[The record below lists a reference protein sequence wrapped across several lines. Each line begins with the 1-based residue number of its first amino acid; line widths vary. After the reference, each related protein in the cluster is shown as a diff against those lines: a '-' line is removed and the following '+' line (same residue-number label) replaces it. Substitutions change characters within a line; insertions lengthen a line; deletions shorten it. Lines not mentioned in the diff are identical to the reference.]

1 MLKKFI
7 AAIMIALP
15 AMGFAQAK
23 FGIINTQPVVE
34 SLPETK
40 EAAAHIENAS
50 QKYPDEFKNF
60 QDELEKKYSE
70 YQAMGD
76 DTPQVMKDR
85 RMKDLQDLNTRM
97 NEFRATAEQDLQRQQ
112 EQLFAPIQQKIHD
125 AITAVG
131 KEGGFTFIFE
141 NMVPVYTGESV
152 IDVTD
157 LVKAK
162 LGVK

>member
-15 AMGFAQAK
+15 ALGFAQAK
-23 FGIINTQPVVE
+23 FGVVNSQAIIE

-40 EAAAHIENAS
+40 EAAEQLDGVA
-50 QKYPDEFKNF
+50 
-60 QDELEKKYSE
+60 KKYQE
-70 YQAMGD
+70 AFKEFQEELDKKYADFQAMGD

-85 RMKDLQDLNTRM
+85 KMKDLQDLSNRM
-97 NEFRATAEQDLQRQQ
+97 TEFRTTAETDMQRQQ

-131 KEGGFTFIFE
+131 KEGSYTFIFE

-152 IDVTD
+152 VDVTP
-157 LVKAK
+157 LVKTK

>member
-23 FGIINTQPVVE
+23 FGIINTQPVME

-40 EAAAHIENAS
+40 EAIAQVETIS
-50 QKYPDEFKNF
+50 KKYQDEFKNF
-60 QDELEKKYSE
+60 QEELDKKYQE
-70 YQAMGD
+70 FQAMGD

-85 RMKDLQDLNTRM
+85 RMKDLQDLSNRM
-97 NEFRATAEQDLQRQQ
+97 TEFRNTAEADMSRQQ
-112 EQLFAPIQQKIHD
+112 EQLFAPIQQKIQD
-125 AITAVG
+125 AIRAVG

-141 NMVPVYTGESV
+141 SMIPVYTGETV
-152 IDVTD
+152 VDVTD

>member
-50 QKYPDEFKNF
+50 KKYQDEFKNF

-97 NEFRATAEQDLQRQQ
+97 NEFRATAELYLQRQQ
-112 EQLFAPIQQKIHD
+112 
-125 AITAVG
+125 
-131 KEGGFTFIFE
+131 
-141 NMVPVYTGESV
+141 
-152 IDVTD
+152 
-157 LVKAK
+157 
-162 LGVK
+162 